1 MMDGGGVSGCYGGW
15 SGWVVVMWWR
25 GWVVDVVEGW
35 VVVMWWR
42 GWML

>member
-1 MMDGGGVSGCYGGW
+1 MMDGGGVSGCDGGW

-25 GWVVDVVEGW
+25 GR

-42 GWML
+42 GWIL